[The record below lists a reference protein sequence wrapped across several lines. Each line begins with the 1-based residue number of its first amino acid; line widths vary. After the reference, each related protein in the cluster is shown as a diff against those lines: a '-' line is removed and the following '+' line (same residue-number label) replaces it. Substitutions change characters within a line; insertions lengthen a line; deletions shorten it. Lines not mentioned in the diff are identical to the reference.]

1 MDNKKIKI
9 LQYLTDELS
18 VEESKSFEQEM
29 NDSSE
34 LKMLVESYNKK
45 LSSLSTLRNVKGD
58 DRYFVNIFPIFN
70 QKLVEKVQKFSLGDL
85 SFASSFVVVL
95 LILVSVGIKSGLDS
109 DFQERVSFTS
119 ISEDAMTYLNM
130 NGSKL
135 TLNDLQME
143 FESLDE
149 NEMSETFIHLLKIES
164 KEIHN
169 YVNPDN
175 LEIIGTFDTLN
186 NEEFENLYKS
196 LSETKILQGTI

>member
-45 LSSLSTLRNVKGD
+45 LSSLSTLRNVKCD

-85 SFASSFVVVL
+85 SFASSFVFVL
-95 LILVSVGIKSGLDS
+95 LILVSVGIKSALDS

-143 FESLDE
+143 FESIDE
-149 NEMSETFIHLLKIES
+149 NEMSETFIQLLKIES

-175 LEIIGTFDTLN
+175 LEIIGTFDNLN

-196 LSETKILQGTI
+196 LSETKIL

>member
-85 SFASSFVVVL
+85 SFASSFVFVL
-95 LILVSVGIKSGLDS
+95 LILVSVGIKSALDS

-143 FESLDE
+143 FESIDE
-149 NEMSETFIHLLKIES
+149 NEMSETFIQLLKIES

-196 LSETKILQGTI
+196 LSETKIL

>member
-143 FESLDE
+143 FESIDE
-149 NEMSETFIHLLKIES
+149 NEMSETFIQLLKIES

-196 LSETKILQGTI
+196 LSETKIL

>member
-143 FESLDE
+143 FESIDE

-196 LSETKILQGTI
+196 LSETKIL

>member
-29 NDSSE
+29 NDSAE

-45 LSSLSTLRNVKGD
+45 LSSLSTLRNVKCD

-143 FESLDE
+143 FESIDE

-175 LEIIGTFDTLN
+175 LEIIGTFDNLN

-196 LSETKILQGTI
+196 LSETKIL

>member
-29 NDSSE
+29 NDSAE

-143 FESLDE
+143 FESIDE
-149 NEMSETFIHLLKIES
+149 NEMSETFIQLLKIES

-196 LSETKILQGTI
+196 LSETKIL

>member
-45 LSSLSTLRNVKGD
+45 LSSLSTLRNVKCD

-143 FESLDE
+143 FESIDE

-175 LEIIGTFDTLN
+175 LEIIGTFDNLN

-196 LSETKILQGTI
+196 LSETKIL